1 MICKGHITMS
11 LEGVGMEA
19 GEGRGGR
26 EGQKERGG
34 DRGRRRGRGREG
46 INTCVMLRWNALKLL
61 VIFPSCLEYAEL
73 QLVLL
78 FVRVVREH
86 IL

>member
-1 MICKGHITMS
+1 MS

-26 EGQKERGG
+26 EGQRERGG
-34 DRGRRRGRGREG
+34 DRGRRRRRGRRREG
-46 INTCVMLRWNALKLL
+46 VNTCVMLRWNALKLL

-73 QLVLL
+73 QLVML